1 MNDEIHG
8 NAYETGKVIAAI
20 HKNIDLPA
28 SSGYDL
34 VLDGLDYVKTEV
46 LFHSEMTEEEDGAGD
61 IILIYLKNRDPEAVA
76 DAIETLSANPHVAYA
91 EPDYLEELHV
101 IPNDPLYRQLWGM
114 QKIEAALAW
123 NYTTGSRNVA
133 VGVIDTGIDYHHPDI
148 RKNMWV
154 SQNGWLDNG
163 WNFASNSNNS
173 MDTNG
178 HGTHV
183 AGTVG
188 AVGNNRIGVTGLCW
202 DVRVVSMKFGL
213 DIASAIAAIDFAN
226 QFDIP
231 ILNASWGGRAYSRA
245 LQQAVDQYNG
255 LFIASAG
262 NNGVD
267 NEIYP
272 IYPASY
278 DSDNIISVA
287 ATAPDD
293 TLARFSNYGVSSVDL
308 AAPGTDIL
316 SLGLHGEY
324 SPQNGTSMS
333 APHVAGAAALLLS
346 YLPGLSVPDLKN
358 IILSSAVKLPS
369 LAGKVLTGGLLNVN
383 AMFELA
389 NDYVSG

>member
-1 MNDEIHG
+1 MRDG
-8 NAYETGKVIAAI
+8 FQDNAYETGKVIAAL
-20 HKNIDLPA
+20 HKNIDPPA
-28 SSGYDL
+28 PSGHDP
-34 VLDGLDYVKTEV
+34 VWDGLDYEKTEV
-46 LFHSEMTEEEDGAGD
+46 LFHSDMGEGEDGAGD
-61 IILIYLKNRDPEAVA
+61 IILIYLKSKEPAAVA
-76 DAIETLSANPHVAYA
+76 DAIETLSANPHVVYA
-91 EPDYLEELHV
+91 EPDYLEELHL

-114 QKIEAALAW
+114 QKIEAPLAW
-123 NYTTGSRNVA
+123 NYSTGSGEVA

-154 SQNGWLDNG
+154 SQNGRLDNG
-163 WNFASNSNNS
+163 WNFASNSHHS
-173 MDTNG
+173 IDTNG

-183 AGTVG
+183 AGTIG

-213 DIASAIAAIDFAN
+213 DIASAIAAIHFAN

-245 LQQAVDQYNG
+245 LKQAVDQYNG
-255 LFIASAG
+255 LFVASAG
-262 NNGVD
+262 NNGAD
-267 NEIYP
+267 NEIDP

-293 TLARFSNYGVSSVDL
+293 TLARFSNYGADSVDL

-333 APHVAGAAALLLS
+333 APHVAGAAALLKAYRPDLS
-346 YLPGLSVPDLKN
+346 TLDLKN
-358 IILSSAVKLPS
+358 IILSSAVKIPY
-369 LAGKVLTGGLLNVN
+369 LAGRVLTGGLLNVN
-383 AMFELA
+383 AMFELVDDFA
-389 NDYVSG
+389 NG